1 MPFKFIAAKPAPTLK
16 FNLVKQ
22 RTAPRQKDLLIEPP
36 APEPLKEGDFV
47 TWGEEL
53 IGRIDHVMPEGT
65 LNFADT
71 QLTASPDNPVV
82 LVSVWKDGG
91 FTGEARGFYL
101 AGLSKVDTP
110 LLAGPAEETDGK
122 VVNLRPTEAMAVE
135 AERGLA
141 WRREFNRGGTA
152 VGVARAR
159 DIANRVD
166 LSPETIGRMVSYF
179 ARHEVDKEAQG
190 FRPGEEGYP
199 SAGRIAWALWG
210 GDAGKAWAE
219 LKQRQLEDELEN
231 SPDLVDDGDEDNDSA
246 KLAAGKAVLF
256 EHEGV
261 KVAGVIASVA
271 NDRASVRLAIPDE
284 NGLLLASDSVI
295 DLDASALT
303 PYDAPYVERKMA
315 AWQSNET
322 LSQEGMKG
330 VAIKDQSNRVVD
342 YADVMIAGYGSTFAH
357 VTAKDRDGDTV
368 MPGAF
373 TETIREFKRNPVMLI
388 DHKNSVEN
396 IAGSYTEVVQDDV
409 GLRVIGK
416 VSNAPELRTIR
427 FLIMEGHLKTL
438 SMGGVFLYGPDGHT
452 IEKVYLFEISLVAI
466 PANPDAI
473 FQARSL
479 DLTSASKLF
488 KRHSAK
494 RFGSN

>member
-1 MPFKFIAAKPAPTLK
+1 MPFKFLADKPAPAFK

-22 RTAPRQKDLLIEPP
+22 REVPRQKDLLIEPP

-53 IGRIDHVMPEGT
+53 IGRLDHIMPEGT
-65 LNFADT
+65 LNFGDT
-71 QLTASPDNPVV
+71 QLAASPDNPVA

-101 AGLSKVDTP
+101 VGLSKVDTP
-110 LLAGPAEETDGK
+110 LLAGLSDDSDGK
-122 VVNLRPTEAMAVE
+122 AVNLRPTESMAVE

-159 DIANRVD
+159 DISNRTD

-179 ARHEVDKEAQG
+179 ARHEVDKQAQG
-190 FRPGEEGYP
+190 FRAGEQGYP

-210 GDAGKAWAE
+210 GDAGKTWAE
-219 LKQRQLEDELEN
+219 AKQRQLENERKGSTDFT
-231 SPDLVDDGDEDNDSA
+231 DDSA
-246 KLAAGKAVLF
+246 ELVAGKAVMF

-261 KVAGVIASVA
+261 KVAGVIANLA

-284 NGLLLASDSVI
+284 NGLLMASDSTI
-295 DLDASALT
+295 ELDAAALT
-303 PYDAPYVERKMA
+303 AFDAPYVERKMTT
-315 AWQSNET
+315 WQTNEP
-322 LSQEGMKG
+322 LLQDGMKG

-396 IAGSYTEVVQDDV
+396 IAGSYTEVMQDDV
-409 GLRVIGK
+409 GLRVVGK

-488 KRHSAK
+488 KRHSVKHLNPTA
-494 RFGSN
+494 